1 MMQLYLDCPCTS
13 FPRSFARDYKETY
26 QYPPPST
33 VYGMLL
39 SLVGEIDL
47 MAHIGVKIAIG
58 IIGDNR
64 PISKIVRKQRNHKYD
79 NGGSEHKK
87 RVAKYGERV
96 YPSQLLSKP
105 NHQELLTDLQFV
117 VSINSS
123 AETATLKLIDSPKGT
138 LCERIAVALATPSQI
153 TRFGGLSLGESWSL
167 INGVR
172 TYRESDGDIRWLVK
186 DKRGLI
192 GLPVWIDRSTTQGT
206 FQRFSMGEFSEDA
219 WVSISPPISVTP
231 TTSPKATRKPKVT

>member
-1 MMQLYLDCPCTS
+1 MQLYLDCPCTS

-58 IIGDNR
+58 IIGENP
-64 PISKIVRKQRNHKYD
+64 PISKIVRKQRHHKFSRTHA
-79 NGGSEHKK
+79 GT
-87 RVAKYGERV
+87 
-96 YPSQLLSKP
+96 YPSSQFSKP
-105 NHQELLTDLQFV
+105 NHQELLTDLQVV
-117 VSINSS
+117 VSI
-123 AETATLKLIDSPKGT
+123 DSTEEKGT
-138 LCERIAVALATPSQI
+138 IKLVERIAIALATPSQI

-172 TYRESDGDIRWLVK
+172 TYRESDGDIRWLVR

-192 GLPVWIDRSTTQGT
+192 GLPVWIDRSTTQGR
-206 FQRFSMGEFSEDA
+206 FQRFSLGEFSADC
-219 WVSISPPISVTP
+219 WVSIFPPISVIP
-231 TTSPKATRKPKVT
+231 TKPPKSTRKPKVS